1 MGLISLLI
9 AWMWDRKE
17 GGIKD
22 DIGVFSLT
30 RRIKL
35 PSTDREGY
43 GKGRLDAEDL

>member
-17 GGIKD
+17 RGVKD
-22 DIGVFSLT
+22 DISVFSLT

-35 PSTDREGY
+35 PPTER
-43 GKGRLDAEDL
+43 GKA